1 MEDECHKLDLQMA
14 TSSSPVPGDRQS
26 YTNYAQVVQSE
37 RALLDEK
44 EQIKAQLAWLDQT
57 LSFLTLNSLN
67 PANDPS
73 VEVVKSAVSENK
85 SKLAKIV
92 RIRKT

>member
-26 YTNYAQVVQSE
+26 YTNYAQVVQE

-57 LSFLTLNSLN
+57 LFFLTLDSPN

-73 VEVVKSAVSENK
+73 VEVVKRAVSENK
-85 SKLAKIV
+85 SKIV
-92 RIRKT
+92 RLRKT